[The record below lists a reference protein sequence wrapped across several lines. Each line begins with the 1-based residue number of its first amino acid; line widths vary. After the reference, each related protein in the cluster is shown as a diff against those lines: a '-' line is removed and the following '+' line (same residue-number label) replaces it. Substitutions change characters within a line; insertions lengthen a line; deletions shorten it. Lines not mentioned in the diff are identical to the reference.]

1 MNVELRAVSLEEKE
15 TYRNLFKKYS
25 NILSQ
30 CALFSFQ
37 MA

>member
-1 MNVELRAVSLEEKE
+1 MNVELKAVSLEEKE
-15 TYRNLFKKYS
+15 TLSNLFKKYS